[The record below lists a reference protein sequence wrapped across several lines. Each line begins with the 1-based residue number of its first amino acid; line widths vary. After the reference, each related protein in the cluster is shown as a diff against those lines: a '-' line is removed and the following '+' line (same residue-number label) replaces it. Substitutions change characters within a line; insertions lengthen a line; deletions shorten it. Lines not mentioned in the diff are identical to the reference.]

1 VRPPDVFPRFRGL
14 TSKYNF
20 VVLEKLFSHME
31 RIRGKAGAHGARRM
45 AEDNQRIEG
54 EQLDIRMTGKH

>member
-1 VRPPDVFPRFRGL
+1 
-14 TSKYNF
+14 
-20 VVLEKLFSHME
+20 ME
-31 RIRGKAGAHGARRM
+31 RIRGMAGAHGARRM